1 MNSKSI
7 DLQPFYQFRF
17 LDWNPS
23 RYWTKVQLRQ
33 HLPLDEA
40 KLARIK
46 NQSPAA
52 VQPGW
57 ASENPTKKS
66 CRKRVGWYQ

>member
-1 MNSKSI
+1 MNSKSSKF
-7 DLQPFYQFRF
+7 LQPFLVPLSRLEPIKI
-17 LDWNPS
+17 LDEGPAEDS
-23 RYWTKVQLRQ
+23 

-57 ASENPTKKS
+57 ASENPTNFMQKK
-66 CRKRVGWYQ
+66 VG